1 MCMYVFDGARI
12 NFDRF
17 TAYQTAIFGNFLHSR
32 VWSLRN
38 QHPLQFSMDHFKTL
52 HTCYEHIE
60 NVHLA
65 F

>member
-1 MCMYVFDGARI
+1 MEIELILTDLQPI
-12 NFDRF
+12 KLSH
-17 TAYQTAIFGNFLHSR
+17 FGNFLHSR

-38 QHPLQFSMDHFKTL
+38 QHPLQFSMDHFKAL

>member
-1 MCMYVFDGARI
+1 MELELILTDLQPI
-12 NFDRF
+12 NL
-17 TAYQTAIFGNFLHSR
+17 AIFGNFLHSR

-38 QHPLQFSMDHFKTL
+38 QHPLQFSMEHCKTL
-52 HTCYEHIE
+52 HTCCEHIE